1 MTNVCIL
8 IRVLRGKGLKVL
20 NGLKKL
26 PQVKSA
32 HLVLG
37 RYDVVAFAE
46 TRTYKA
52 VAALSLKVNAIEGI
66 KSSETLVEVA

>member
-1 MTNVCIL
+1 ML
-8 IRVLRGKGLKVL
+8 IRVLRGKGPGVL
-20 NGLKKL
+20 SKLKKL

-46 TRTYKA
+46 TRTYRA
-52 VAALSLKVNAIEGI
+52 VTALSLKVNAIEGV